1 MNLKSKLLIIS
12 NKPEIYIND
21 IINASDRELL
31 VIFPSERSLQNFHEF
46 HGNNEDEVYYYSP
59 DVFPFEEVR
68 VSSSVRESRLSTL
81 NKVISGNARKVF
93 TTFHGLL
100 RKTLPPTIFVSNSIL
115 LKKGSIAR
123 LNTSIFKGLGY
134 ERVFTVTEPCQF
146 SIKGEIIDFYEPGLA
161 SPVRIEVFDNQ
172 IERIR
177 YFDPFSQR
185 GKENLEEILLTPAS
199 EAVSFDEQLKL
210 VRQRLRNAEKSTGEE
225 DPNLQLQET
234 IMDTVAG
241 IYYKEQSYLIDYF
254 SNKPDL
260 IFVDPDNGL
269 EEYARRERET
279 NDLLADSPVRKFI
292 YTRYA
297 GVSPEAIMNFKEY
310 RIVAKKEP
318 TSLVWEE
325 IYDAGEAGEIKPAK
339 FKKAE
344 RGIAKIPLVDWTE
357 LEFGDLVVHK
367 EYGIGR
373 FLGVNTITSS
383 LGTREYLSLEYRDN
397 SKIHVPVERVDRV
410 HKYIGPTED
419 VQLNSLKGGNWNKQK
434 KRIEKDVKNRVKE
447 LARLYGQR
455 EETKGINL
463 PGDEELEEKFRES
476 FPFAETDDQLRSFE
490 EVKRD
495 LIDGRSMDRLISGD
509 AGYGKTEVA
518 IRAAFHTVVS
528 GKQVVL
534 MVPTTVLARQH
545 FDNFDSRLSPFGIN
559 VEIIDRYR
567 TEKEKKR
574 AYARLASG
582 SIDVIVGTHSL
593 LSKNVKF
600 GDLGLVII
608 DEEQLFGVMQKE
620 HFKKLRL
627 EVNVLTM
634 SATPIPRTLYMSLSG
649 LRELSVISTP
659 PVGRTAAETVVG
671 EYNPRLI
678 RTAVLREVNRG
689 GQVIYVHNRVK
700 ELPDIED
707 KLRELV
713 PEVKLAVAHGQMN
726 KSTFEKAVKEFY
738 KGQID
743 LLLCTTIIES
753 GVDVPNANTL
763 IVDDSQRYGM
773 AQLYQLRGRVGRS
786 TRRSFAYFL
795 YEKKRMNGVSS
806 ERLKALKEF
815 SGPGS
820 GLKIAMRDMEI
831 RGFGALLGSEQHGNI
846 SSIGL
851 YMYREM
857 LEKAVQ
863 ETKGEEVISTAE
875 KTVDTELRNIPF
887 DMLIPES
894 YISDSIE
901 RLKIYRRIAVSK
913 TTQAISELEMELE
926 DRFGSL
932 PKETVSL
939 FEASKIRVG
948 AFNMGISTVEYD
960 PHGENLV
967 LNYKDEINRE
977 YFRKYRTVFNER
989 ENKVFIY
996 RINERRLFR
1005 SLKDIF
1011 VGDV

>member
-1 MNLKSKLLIIS
+1 MDNRLLIIS
-12 NKPEIYIND
+12 TNPEIYIHDN
-21 IINASDRELL
+21 INSFEGELL
-31 VIFPSERSLQNFHEF
+31 VVFPSERSLQNFYEF
-46 HGNNEDEVYYYSP
+46 HGKNEDEVYYFSP

-81 NKVISGNARKVF
+81 NKLVSRKANKVF

-100 RKTLPPTIFVSNSIL
+100 RKTLPPDFFISASVL
-115 LKKGSIAR
+115 LKKGNMVKLDAGFF
-123 LNTSIFKGLGY
+123 TKLGY

-146 SIKGEIIDFYEPGLA
+146 SIKGDIIDFYEPGLE
-161 SPVRIEVFDNQ
+161 SPVRIEVFDNTV
-172 IERIR
+172 ERIR
-177 YFDPFSQR
+177 YFNPLSQR
-185 GKENLEEILLTPAS
+185 GKEELNEICLTPAS
-199 EAVSFDEQLKL
+199 EAVSFDEQLLL
-210 VRQRLRNAEKSTGEE
+210 VRNRIKNAEKNTGAN
-225 DPNLQLQET
+225 DPYLKLQET

-241 IYYKEQSYLIDYF
+241 IYYKEQSYLLDYF
-254 SNKPDL
+254 QKVPTL
-260 IFVDPDNGL
+260 VFVDPDNGL

-297 GVSPEAIMNFKEY
+297 GVSPSAIANYKAY
-310 RIVAKKEP
+310 RIVAKKKPETFLWDESIIAGKTGKTEP
-318 TSLVWEE
+318 V
-325 IYDAGEAGEIKPAK
+325 K
-339 FKKAE
+339 FKRE
-344 RGIAKIPLVDWTE
+344 DPGITKIPLIDWSE

-367 EYGIGR
+367 EYGIGK

-410 HKYIGPTED
+410 HKYIGSTQD
-419 VQLNSLKGGNWNKQK
+419 VQLNSLKGESWAKQK
-434 KRIEKDVKNRVKE
+434 KRIEKDVKNRVYE

-455 EETKGINL
+455 EEQRGINL
-463 PGDEELEEKFRES
+463 PGDEELEDKFRKS
-476 FPFAETDDQLRSFE
+476 FPFVETEDQLRSFE
-490 EVKRD
+490 EVKKD
-495 LIDGRSMDRLISGD
+495 LMDSRSMDRLISGD

-528 GKQVVL
+528 GKQVAL

-567 TEKEKKR
+567 TENEKKR
-574 AYARLASG
+574 VYSKLASG
-582 SIDVIVGTHSL
+582 SIDLIVGTHSL

-627 EVNVLTM
+627 QVNVLSM
-634 SATPIPRTLYMSLSG
+634 SATPIPRTLYMSISG

-659 PVGRTAAETVVG
+659 PVGRTAAETTVG
-671 EYNPRLI
+671 EHNPRLI

-700 ELPDIED
+700 ELHDIED
-707 KLRELV
+707 KLRRLI
-713 PEVKLAVAHGQMN
+713 PEIKLAVAHGQMN
-726 KSTFEKAVKEFY
+726 KTAFEKAVRDFY
-738 KGQID
+738 RGQID

-795 YEKKRMNGVSS
+795 YEKKRMNNVSN

-846 SSIGL
+846 SSVGL

-857 LEKAVQ
+857 LQKAVK
-863 ETKGEEVISTAE
+863 EIKGEEVVSIAE

-887 DMLIPES
+887 DMVIPES

-913 TTQAISELEMELE
+913 TIRSITELEEELV
-926 DRFGSL
+926 DRFGQL
-932 PKETVSL
+932 PRETISL
-939 FEASKIRVG
+939 FEASKVRVG
-948 AFNMGISTVEYD
+948 AFNMGIAIVEYD
-960 PHGENLV
+960 AHGENLV
-967 LNYKDEINRE
+967 LSYKDELKRE
-977 YFRKYRTVFNER
+977 PFKKYRTVFNER

-996 RINERRLFR
+996 RINERRLFK
-1005 SLKDIF
+1005 SLKEIF